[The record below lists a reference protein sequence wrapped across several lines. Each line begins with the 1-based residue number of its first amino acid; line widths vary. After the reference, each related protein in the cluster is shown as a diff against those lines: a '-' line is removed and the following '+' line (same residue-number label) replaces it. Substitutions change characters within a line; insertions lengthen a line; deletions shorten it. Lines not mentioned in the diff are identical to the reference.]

1 MFIDKVKIYAKAG
14 DGGNGCISF
23 HREKYVAQGG
33 PDGGDGGNGGNIV
46 IKVAEGDNTL
56 LRYKYHKKFIA
67 SNGEDGKNKKFHGK
81 TAEDL
86 YLPVPPGTV
95 IRDAETEK
103 VIMDMS
109 LCDEFVLCR
118 GGKGGWGNKHFATP
132 TRQVPRFA
140 KSGTRGQE
148 REVIFELKMIADVGL
163 IGMPN
168 VGKSSILSMI
178 SDAKPKIANYH
189 FTTLFPNL
197 GVVKTGEGQGFVV
210 ADIPG
215 LIEGASDGL
224 GLGHNFLRHIDRCRL
239 FVHVVDVSGMEGRNP
254 IEDIKLIN
262 NELEKYSAEL
272 LNRPQIIA
280 ANKFDCLDDESG
292 EFIAEFEKFAKEKGY
307 KVIYTSAATGHNIKE
322 LIKLTN
328 DALKELPPVK
338 VYEPEIDLYEEL
350 EKKVKSFDIEIKEED
365 GIFFVEAEWLYNIMG
380 SVNFN
385 DRESL
390 MFFQRVL
397 RSKGV
402 IDALEEHGAVDG
414 DTVNI
419 YDFEFEFVK

>member
-33 PDGGDGGNGGNIV
+33 PDGGDGGNGGNIIV
-46 IKVAEGDNTL
+46 KVAEGDNTL
-56 LRYKYHKKFIA
+56 LRYKYKRKFIA
-67 SNGEDGKNKKFHGK
+67 NNGEDGKNSKFHGK

-86 YLPVPPGTV
+86 ILPVPPGTI
-95 IRDAETEK
+95 IRDAATGK
-103 VIMDMS
+103 IIMDMS

-118 GGKGGWGNKHFATP
+118 GGKGGWGNKRFATP

-140 KSGTRGQE
+140 KSGTRGEE
-148 REVIFELKMIADVGL
+148 REVIFELKMLADVGL

-168 VGKSSILSMI
+168 VGKSSILSII

-189 FTTLFPNL
+189 FTTLHPQL
-197 GVVKTGEGQGFVV
+197 GVVKTGEGQGFVA

-215 LIEGASDGL
+215 LIEGASEGL
-224 GLGHNFLRHIDRCRL
+224 GLGHEFLRHIERCRL
-239 FVHVVDVSGMEGRNP
+239 FIHVVDITGMEGRNP
-254 IEDIKLIN
+254 IDDIKLIN
-262 NELEKYSAEL
+262 RELEKHSAEL
-272 LNRPQIIA
+272 LERPQIIA
-280 ANKFDCLDDESG
+280 ANKIDSLSEDTKDFLK
-292 EFIAEFEKFAKEKGY
+292 AFENFAKEKGY
-307 KVIYTSAATGHNIKE
+307 KVVYTSAATGEGIKE
-322 LIKLTN
+322 LVRVTSE
-328 DALKELPPVK
+328 ALKDLPPIK
-338 VYEPEIDLYEEL
+338 VYEPEIDLQEEL
-350 EKKVKSFDIEIKEED
+350 EQKVKSFDVQITKKD
-365 GIFFVEAEWLYNIMG
+365 GVFYIEAEWLFNLMG
-380 SVNFN
+380 SINFS

-390 MFFQRVL
+390 MFFQKVL

-402 IDALEEHGAVDG
+402 IDELERHGAVDG